1 MVEPPLFLCGVP
13 QAMDAPWNYDK
24 HGQPVDADI
33 TLAREERAE
42 YLQMVK
48 AAEIARKKDTMLS
61 RTLTNPDVQ
70 GLAFAIKVYHDG
82 KQGLYD
88 GILKPCQEKLEKQV
102 SQAKQSKQAKL

>member
-1 MVEPPLFLCGVP
+1 
-13 QAMDAPWNYDK
+13 MDAPWNYDK